1 MRLLTTSLALAALL
15 AAQAA
20 CGATLWVQGVTAE
33 DGWHDADKSLE
44 HDGDLCWASTAAN
57 MVAWWQERHPQAAQD
72 AAASSAPRGLEAV
85 WKALRTAF
93 RDGLGSTYHCLRWWM
108 EGTPP
113 PPQMKLTAEAAGW
126 PAHAPAKLREG
137 DLLIYKAP
145 AYDGSGDISATLRH
159 LLEKG
164 YSVALGLRQYDEAGH
179 ELLSGGHMVSLW
191 GLEYDDAKGAV
202 TRLYLTDSDDVVGTW
217 PQHQKGLFAAECTPV
232 PDLRYRGG
240 KPFPGLTLA
249 NRLGWFRPRTTITTI
264 VALHADAGSPSKN
277 AEN

>member
-1 MRLLTTSLALAALL
+1 MKLILAVLLSV
-15 AAQAA
+15 AA
-20 CGATLWVQGVTAE
+20 CWSQGGTNDILRTTADVDAIYRTAE
-33 DGWHDADKSLE
+33 PTGCRFDLMGTVVNADGESGGIILVDNSLVMLRMT
-44 HDGDLCWASTAAN
+44 GAA
-57 MVAWWQERHPQAAQD
+57 
-72 AAASSAPRGLEAV
+72 
-85 WKALRTAF
+85 
-93 RDGLGSTYHCLRWWM
+93 
-108 EGTPP
+108 
-113 PPQMKLTAEAAGW
+113 KLTEEAAGW
-126 PAHAPAKLREG
+126 PAHAPAKLRED

-164 YSVALGLRQYDEAGH
+164 YCVALGLRQYDEAGH

-232 PDLRYRGG
+232 ADLRYSGS

-264 VALHADAGSPSKN
+264 VALHADAGMPPAPAKN
-277 AEN
+277 